1 MTVITAGREVHSQA
15 KATDAERITPICEVI
30 IEGVHAE
37 DVVPSEEQDYVHDQ
51 ENASDDVAPRGTLL
65 ISFLFVLK
73 DAQVLE
79 HLRLVNLEDH
89 SNSFLISLVSV
100 RFLISL

>member
-1 MTVITAGREVHSQA
+1 MTVIFAGREVHSQA
-15 KATDAERITPICEVI
+15 KASDVQRITPVREEI
-30 IEGVHAE
+30 IEGFHAE
-37 DVVPSEEQDYVHDQ
+37 DVTPREKQDYVHNQ
-51 ENASDDVAPRGTLL
+51 ESASDDVAPRGKVL

-73 DAQVLE
+73 DAQMLE

-100 RFLISL
+100 